1 MSKGLGKRQRAI
13 LATLAD
19 HEAFWLRSM
28 LGPSCTKAE
37 YNALH
42 RAALKL
48 EAAGLIEIDRWQW
61 HGIFGA
67 KQTKGKLAV
76 KRVGT
81 PPLHRDSVLSV
92 GQVPC
97 GNIANTYPPTGPR
110 TPDESRRTFSRHLRD
125 MADAIDAEIIRE
137 EVIPEGRK
145 EGKTA

>member
-19 HEAFWLRSM
+19 HGAFWLRSM

-48 EAAGLIEIDRWQW
+48 EAAGLVELQGWAYGLHD
-61 HGIFGA
+61 G
-67 KQTKGKLAV
+67 TGKIAV
-76 KRVGT
+76 CRIGT
-81 PPLHRDSVLSV
+81 PRPDRDSVVRV
-92 GQVPC
+92 GHVPC
-97 GNIANTYPPTGPR
+97 GNMANTYPDKPERTGAS
-110 TPDESRRTFSRHLRD
+110 DLSRSLRN
-125 MADAIDAEIIRE
+125 MADAIDAEVIRE

-145 EGKTA
+145 EGMTA

>member
-37 YNALH
+37 YNALR

-48 EAAGLIEIDRWQW
+48 EAAGLVKLQAWAYGLHDGTGR
-61 HGIFGA
+61 
-67 KQTKGKLAV
+67 LAV
-76 KRVGT
+76 CRIGT
-81 PPLHRDSVLSV
+81 PIPDRQKVVKLHRGEL
-92 GQVPC
+92 
-97 GNIANTYPPTGPR
+97 ANTYP
-110 TPDESRRTFSRHLRD
+110 
-125 MADAIDAEIIRE
+125 AEVIRE

-145 EGKTA
+145 EGMTA